1 MIDVLKIVNWFK
13 VRNYSDMKTNDNVEA
28 LTQLKVMKLLYYAQ
42 GVSLAVYDKVLF
54 PEKILAW
61 RYGPA
66 VQEVYDVY
74 KGSREIVDSTSN
86 GMSDTEIGDYQEVN
100 SDQEAA
106 LILNAVVDAYGDMS
120 AIELMNQTHGEAPWL
135 EITQS
140 QEIDVNLI
148 KDFFVKE
155 IVE

>member
-106 LILNAVVDAYGDMS
+106 LILNAVVDEYGDMS

-135 EITQS
+135 ETTQS

>member
-42 GVSLAVYDKVLF
+42 GVSLALYDKLLF

-61 RYGPA
+61 KYGPA

-74 KGSREIVDSTSN
+74 RGSRAIVDITSD
-86 GMSDTEIGDYQEVN
+86 GMSDEEIGDYQEVN
-100 SDQEAA
+100 SNQEVA

-120 AIELMNQTHGEAPWL
+120 AIELMKQTHEEAPWL
-135 EITQS
+135 ETTQS

>member
-42 GVSLAVYDKVLF
+42 GVSLALYDKLLF

-61 RYGPA
+61 KYGPA

-120 AIELMNQTHGEAPWL
+120 AIELMNQTHGETPWL
-135 EITQS
+135 ETTQS

>member
-61 RYGPA
+61 RYGLQFKKFMMYTKG
-66 VQEVYDVY
+66 QE
-74 KGSREIVDSTSN
+74 R
-86 GMSDTEIGDYQEVN
+86 
-100 SDQEAA
+100 
-106 LILNAVVDAYGDMS
+106 
-120 AIELMNQTHGEAPWL
+120 
-135 EITQS
+135 
-140 QEIDVNLI
+140 
-148 KDFFVKE
+148 
-155 IVE
+155 

>member
-42 GVSLAVYDKVLF
+42 GVSLALYDKVLF

-66 VQEVYDVY
+66 IQEVHDVY
-74 KGSREIVDSTSN
+74 KGSRAIVDFTSD
-86 GMSDTEIGDYQEVN
+86 GMSDEEIRDYQEVN
-100 SDQEAA
+100 SNQEVA

-120 AIELMNQTHGEAPWL
+120 AIELMKQTHEEAPWL
-135 EITQS
+135 GTTQS

>member
-1 MIDVLKIVNWFK
+1 
-13 VRNYSDMKTNDNVEA
+13 
-28 LTQLKVMKLLYYAQ
+28 
-42 GVSLAVYDKVLF
+42 
-54 PEKILAW
+54 
-61 RYGPA
+61 
-66 VQEVYDVY
+66 
-74 KGSREIVDSTSN
+74 
-86 GMSDTEIGDYQEVN
+86 MSDTEIGDYQEVN

-135 EITQS
+135 ETTQS